1 MTEETPNHPSP
12 QPISKGKKIYY
23 AAAMVFYAAFSILLA
38 FFIVEV
44 GGHPHFDGIGV
55 FVVLFLAFSVW
66 AALAYGRGVFLPAS
80 EQKGSDKAGMQWG
93 LLPVMGTAFLIL
105 FLSKAGS
112 CQSCAYNS
120 EAKSNLHDIFL
131 SCKGYWADSGS
142 DKNCDVDIARL
153 TTYGYVQSEQ
163 VSISAGG
170 TETTFSAQ
178 AQHEEGTK
186 TFAIDANGKITEVD
200 GKESKAR

>member
-1 MTEETPNHPSP
+1 MRTLRGRCASANLIN
-12 QPISKGKKIYY
+12 IS
-23 AAAMVFYAAFSILLA
+23 SL
-38 FFIVEV
+38 
-44 GGHPHFDGIGV
+44 
-55 FVVLFLAFSVW
+55 
-66 AALAYGRGVFLPAS
+66 
-80 EQKGSDKAGMQWG
+80 
-93 LLPVMGTAFLIL
+93 
-105 FLSKAGS
+105 
-112 CQSCAYNS
+112 
-120 EAKSNLHDIFL
+120 
-131 SCKGYWADSGS
+131 DSGS